1 VSTTA
6 SGYASHAEGY
16 NTTASTSHSHAAGSS
31 ANAVHSDTYVWA
43 DGTSTS
49 SSTNK
54 QYTVYASNGIRLL
67 GGPTEIAYILPQ
79 GDLQMGSYTNGLP
92 Q

>member
-1 VSTTA
+1 VSSTA

-16 NTTASTSHSHAAGSS
+16 NTTASGARSHAAGSS
-31 ANAVHSDTYVWA
+31 ANAVHSETYVWA
-43 DGTSTS
+43 DGTSTI
-49 SSTNK
+49 STAGK
-54 QYTVYASNGIRLL
+54 QYTVYATNGIRLL